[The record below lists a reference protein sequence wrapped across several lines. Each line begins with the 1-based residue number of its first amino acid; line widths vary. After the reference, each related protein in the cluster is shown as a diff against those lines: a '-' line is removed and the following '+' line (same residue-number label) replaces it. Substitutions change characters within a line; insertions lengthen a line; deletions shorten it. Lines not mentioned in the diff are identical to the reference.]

1 MNTAFI
7 QKCIQYASDR
17 YYRFLVNSRHGMYD
31 SMPDEEYVKRRYK
44 LVFGVE
50 PNLENP
56 QTFNEKLQWLKLHD
70 HRPEYTTMVDK
81 YAAKKWVADRIGEEY
96 IIPTLGVWEHFDDID
111 FDKLPDQ
118 FVLKCT
124 HDSGGV
130 VIVKDRSQ
138 FDRKAAKQKIEKCLR
153 QNFYF
158 AGREWPYKNVP
169 HRIIAEPYLTD
180 ESDVELKDYKI
191 FNFDGQPKMIQ
202 VDYDRFAEHKRNL
215 YTTDWKYI
223 EAVIC
228 YPTDPSHKIACPKNL
243 EKMLEL
249 AHTLSEGYP
258 HVRTDFYNIDGR
270 ILFGELTL
278 CHGAGMEIFDPPE
291 FGLTVGKWLKLPSG
305 GGLLTAND
313 GIVLYCRLK
322 ANDDLPDYK
331 LMCFNGEVK
340 CSFVCSERNTGTG
353 LKVTFFDRDWNEMP
367 FERHYPK
374 SKQYIPK
381 PVHYEKMVNLAECL
395 AKGLPFIRVDFYEVA
410 GEIYFGE
417 LTLYPGNGLEEFTPE
432 EWDKHLGDWL
442 ILPTKRRT

>member
-1 MNTAFI
+1 M
-7 QKCIQYASDR
+7 
-17 YYRFLVNSRHGMYD
+17 
-31 SMPDEEYVKRRYK
+31 
-44 LVFGVE
+44 
-50 PNLENP
+50 ENGLN
-56 QTFNEKLQWLKLHD
+56 F
-70 HRPEYTTMVDK
+70 RP
-81 YAAKKWVADRIGEEY
+81 
-96 IIPTLGVWEHFDDID
+96 
-111 FDKLPDQ
+111 
-118 FVLKCT
+118 
-124 HDSGGV
+124 
-130 VIVKDRSQ
+130 
-138 FDRKAAKQKIEKCLR
+138 
-153 QNFYF
+153 
-158 AGREWPYKNVP
+158 
-169 HRIIAEPYLTD
+169 
-180 ESDVELKDYKI
+180 
-191 FNFDGQPKMIQ
+191 
-202 VDYDRFAEHKRNL
+202 
-215 YTTDWKYI
+215 
-223 EAVIC
+223 
-228 YPTDPSHKIACPKNL
+228 
-243 EKMLEL
+243 
-249 AHTLSEGYP
+249 
-258 HVRTDFYNIDGR
+258 
-270 ILFGELTL
+270 
-278 CHGAGMEIFDPPE
+278 
-291 FGLTVGKWLKLPSG
+291 G